1 MRILLLKAYI
11 IAFISSFCCF
21 NMQSQI
27 FNPEDYRKDLSI
39 KISVIDEKRIE
50 KGTKI
55 LNEAFVKEKEALQLL
70 ESLKE
75 DEKHDATSN
84 EFKRAVKKLIEA
96 SEEYREG
103 HILIYT
109 VFQEN
114 CIKFGDEM
122 KKMNHTAS
130 GVNKAKF
137 YERKGTNAFEKALS
151 KRDLILMLEKPEQI
165 QYKMA
170 ESLEL
175 EKLSIRDRGRA
186 VQIYQDF
193 PVEYDYH
200 WVDDVTDEE
209 VRAAFKDP
217 AISMP
222 PDDLFVQVPAE
233 EIQKDATKDPP
244 IVFRVQIAAHTIPID
259 EDYIREN
266 IYYGSFAIREVHEGA
281 WYKYTIGS
289 FDNFRDAN
297 NLLKKSGVK
306 RAFVVAYQEGQRITI
321 KDAMAKIKANQ

>member
-1 MRILLLKAYI
+1 MRIILHKIYLV
-11 IAFISSFCCF
+11 AFILNFCGPKL
-21 NMQSQI
+21 NSQV
-27 FNPEDYRKDLSI
+27 FDPSDYRKELSI

-50 KGTKI
+50 KGVKI
-55 LNEAFVKEKEALQLL
+55 LNEAYAKEAEALAHL
-70 ESLKE
+70 ETLKE
-75 DEKHDATSN
+75 DEKHDATSS
-84 EFKRAVKKLIEA
+84 EYKKAVKELIEA
-96 SEEYREG
+96 SEVYREG

-114 CIKFGDEM
+114 CLKFGEEM

-137 YERKGTNAFEKALS
+137 YERKGTKAFNRALS
-151 KRDLILMLEKPEQI
+151 KRDLIQMIEKPQQI

-175 EKLSIRDRGRA
+175 ERLSIRDRGRA

-193 PVEYDYH
+193 PVEYNYN
-200 WVDDVTDEE
+200 WEDDVTDEE

-217 AISMP
+217 SVSLP
-222 PDDLFVQVPAE
+222 PDDLFVQLPAE
-233 EIQKDATKDPP
+233 EILKDTTKEPP

-259 EDYIREN
+259 EEYIRSN
-266 IYYGSFAIREVHEGA
+266 IYLGSMAILEVHEGA

-289 FDNFRDAN
+289 FDNFRDAS
-297 NLLKKSGVK
+297 NLLKNCAVK
-306 RAFVVAYQEGQRITI
+306 RAFVVSYQEGRRITI
-321 KDAMAKIKANQ
+321 KEAMAKIKANQ